1 MYQKIFSKLFVK
13 ALPIAAVFT
22 VFACTTQEPDAPA
35 SQAVRIAASV
45 AGQSATRA
53 YQDKGKVMEGTYYL
67 TYPQSTEELV
77 YTVAEVNF
85 RDGTGFVT
93 VADGGELTWTDVG
106 LTPGSQTQATF
117 YLDNVPVGEQPQ
129 SPLQIVDL
137 TNDHRYSAALFDY
150 TEGSNDL
157 LWGSSAVPR
166 MEMNVPVQL
175 RHCMSM
181 VNVEITVD
189 ASKDGSLDM
198 DLSNAT
204 VEITNIIHDAQ
215 SYSRLTGGLELGE
228 DPQRESLTLVQPEG
242 VSWKSAEQVNGDEHI
257 KLYTSHDYVLP
268 PQDLLTTVDRSRL
281 RISVP
286 QGDGQPPRIFS
297 GVIPRAMTV
306 LYEDGSSAPVNL
318 AFMRGHIL
326 TLRVVMNPDQMIL
339 EFLPVTVVDWLYQ
352 GSHSLSGAEA
362 GLYNAENIKG
372 LIDAI
377 NSEDESLIGK
387 YGYKE
392 NGTWVFS
399 IFVGLTLDYN
409 EIFGKLAD
417 SHVDYRFA
425 FNGKNVTVLM
435 PNGNNLILS
444 DENNGEQTLKN
455 ILDGKY
461 TN

>member
-1 MYQKIFSKLFVK
+1 MYQKIFSRLFAK

-35 SQAVRIAASV
+35 AQAVRIAASV

-53 YQDKGKVMEGTYYL
+53 YQDKGPVKEGIYYL
-67 TYPQSTEELV
+67 TYPKSTTDLE

-85 RDGTGFVT
+85 HDGTGFVT
-93 VADGGELTWTDVG
+93 VADGGELTWNDVG

-129 SPLQIVDL
+129 SPLQIVEL
-137 TNDHRYSAALFDY
+137 TGDNRYSAALFDY
-150 TEGSNDL
+150 EEGSNDL
-157 LWGSSAVPR
+157 LWGSSTVARTV
-166 MEMNVPVQL
+166 MNVPVQL

-189 ASKDGSLDM
+189 ASKEGSLDM

-204 VEITNIIHDAQ
+204 VEITSVIHDAQ
-215 SYSRLTGGLELGE
+215 SYNRLTGGLELGE
-228 DPQRESLTLVQPEG
+228 NPQREQLTLVQPDVVG
-242 VSWKSAEQVNGDEHI
+242 WKSTEQVNDDERI

-268 PQDLLTTVDRSRL
+268 PQDLLTTVERSRL

-297 GVIPRAMTV
+297 GVIPKAMTV
-306 LYEDGSSAPVNL
+306 QYEDGSSAPVNL
-318 AFMRGHIL
+318 AFIRGHIL

-352 GSHSLSGAEA
+352 GSHSLSGSEA
-362 GLYNAENIKG
+362 GLYNADNING
-372 LIDAI
+372 LIEAI
-377 NSEDESLIGK
+377 QNRDESLIGK
-387 YGYKE
+387 YGYKDE
-392 NGTWVFS
+392 DGTWVLS
-399 IFVGLTLDYN
+399 IFVGLTLNYE
-409 EIFGKLAD
+409 EIAGMLAD
-417 SHVDYRFA
+417 SGVNYRFA
-425 FNGKNVTVLM
+425 FNGKSVTVQM
-435 PNGNNLILS
+435 PDGKDLIL
-444 DENNGEQTLKN
+444 DGNGGEQTLKD

>member
-1 MYQKIFSKLFVK
+1 MYQKIFSRLFAK
-13 ALPIAAVFT
+13 ALPIAAVLT
-22 VFACTTQEPDAPA
+22 VFACTTQEPEVPVAH
-35 SQAVRIAASV
+35 AVRIAASV

-53 YQDKGKVMEGTYYL
+53 YQEKGKVMEGTYYL
-67 TYPQSTEELV
+67 TYPKSTTELE

-93 VADGGELTWTDVG
+93 VADGGELTWNDVG

-117 YLDNVPVGEQPQ
+117 YLDNVPVAEQPQ
-129 SPLQIVDL
+129 SPLHIVDL
-137 TNDHRYSAALFDY
+137 TDDHRYSAALFDY
-150 TEGSNDL
+150 EDGSNDL
-157 LWGSSAVPR
+157 LWGSSTVPR

-189 ASKDGSLDM
+189 ASKEGSLDM

-215 SYSRLTGGLELGE
+215 SYSRLTGGLDLGE
-228 DPQRESLTLVQPEG
+228 DPQRESLTLVQPDDVG
-242 VSWKSAEQVNGDEHI
+242 WKSVGQVDGDEHI

-286 QGDGQPPRIFS
+286 QGDGQAPRIFS

-306 LYEDGSSAPVNL
+306 FYDDGSSAPVNL
-318 AFMRGHIL
+318 AFIRGHIL

-362 GLYNAENIKG
+362 GLYNADNING

-377 NSEDESLIGK
+377 KSGDESMIGK

-392 NGTWVFS
+392 GDTWVFS
-399 IFVGLTLDYN
+399 IFVGLTLNYE
-409 EIFGKLAD
+409 EIAGMLAD
-417 SHVDYRFA
+417 SGVNYRFA

-435 PNGNNLILS
+435 SDGNNLIL
-444 DENNGEQTLKN
+444 DGKNGGEQTLKD